1 MIRGQGIYIEGLDL
15 KIAIYLE
22 PHRASSNKTHHSSS
36 AVWYHNNI
44 KRGRRATAGDDDDE
58 MLSLK
63 YHEKKIKQAGGLLL
77 FFSLLCIWNP
87 EMKFLREWDRER
99 KAGGGETQYKEIKLL
114 KNTLICLCLGGVVP
128 MADARIEKERERA
141 GMIFLFFLRQ
151 QNK

>member
-63 YHEKKIKQAGGLLL
+63 YHEKKSNKPADFC
-77 FFSLLCIWNP
+77 FFSLCCVYEI
-87 EMKFLREWDRER
+87 R
-99 KAGGGETQYKEIKLL
+99 KWSFCVSEI
-114 KNTLICLCLGGVVP
+114 
-128 MADARIEKERERA
+128 EREKQEGGRPN
-141 GMIFLFFLRQ
+141 IR
-151 QNK
+151 K